1 MRQRGYD
8 VRLSAGTIL
17 GGASLDPIIPPSVLA
32 IIIATLAEVSTGKL
46 LIAGIVPGLLLTVM
60 FLVYVTVRVWID
72 PSLAPDIAADDRKTG
87 GSAWMALLRMLPSSF
102 IFFMVMGLVMIGA
115 ATPTE
120 AAATGVVGAL
130 ILAYCYGGLSFTMV
144 GEALRAAVTVSS
156 LLLLIMCCAVMF
168 SQLLTFAGAPQAL
181 GKIVVDLALP
191 APIMVFLMLALPF
204 VLFLFLDQ
212 VALMLVLTPIYLPIL
227 RTYGVDEIWFW
238 TQFLVVATVGG
249 ISPPFG
255 YTLFAMKSAAPD
267 LPMSEIYSAAWP
279 FVWIITAGM
288 FFMALVPSTIT
299 FLPRLMGP

>member
-1 MRQRGYD
+1 
-8 VRLSAGTIL
+8 
-17 GGASLDPIIPPSVLA
+17 
-32 IIIATLAEVSTGKL
+32 
-46 LIAGIVPGLLLTVM
+46 
-60 FLVYVTVRVWID
+60 
-72 PSLAPDIAADDRKTG
+72 
-87 GSAWMALLRMLPSSF
+87 
-102 IFFMVMGLVMIGA
+102 
-115 ATPTE
+115 
-120 AAATGVVGAL
+120 
-130 ILAYCYGGLSFTMV
+130 MV